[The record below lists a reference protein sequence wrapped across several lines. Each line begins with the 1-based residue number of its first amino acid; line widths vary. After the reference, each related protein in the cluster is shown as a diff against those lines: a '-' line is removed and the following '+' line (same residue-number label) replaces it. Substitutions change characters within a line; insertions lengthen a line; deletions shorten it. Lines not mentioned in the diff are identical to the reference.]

1 MKVRSLWL
9 VVCSVVLTAPV
20 ALSNTPAITT
30 EPNLPDTYGSAK
42 VSRVLNI
49 DAACTLFCNIDAFP
63 PLIGQNMPVRLE
75 GVEMPAAG
83 AVNGEVVAFLRQ
95 VLTPPAPQ
103 ATPSILLKNIR
114 RGDTFSLTADIEIDG
129 KDLAQRL
136 VDKGL
141 ARRVLHLAAA
151 APLQEPAAAAPA
163 VVPQKAQ
170 PLAASPAG
178 TFIASKSSKVFHRTT
193 CPHAKRLDPAKAITF
208 QTRQEAEQNGRR
220 PCKTCNP

>member
-1 MKVRSLWL
+1 MKVRFLWL
-9 VVCSVVLTAPV
+9 VVCSAVLTAPV
-20 ALSNTPAITT
+20 VLSDAPAVIT

-42 VSRVLNI
+42 VSRVLTI
-49 DAACTLFCNIDAFP
+49 DAACTLRCNIDAFP

-83 AVNGEVVAFLRQ
+83 AVDGEVVAFLRQ
-95 VLTPPAPQ
+95 VLTPPTPQ
-103 ATPSILLKNIR
+103 ATPSIVLKNIR
-114 RGDTFSLTADIEIDG
+114 RGVTFSLTADIEIDG
-129 KDLAQRL
+129 KDLAQML

-141 ARRVLHLAAA
+141 ARRVLRLGTAGS
-151 APLQEPAAAAPA
+151 APEPSAAAPA
-163 VVPQKAQ
+163 SAPQKSE
-170 PLAASPAG
+170 SPAPAAG
-178 TFIASKSSKVFHRTT
+178 TFIASKSSKVFHRPT